1 MNYFK
6 TAMLLVVLAALLI
19 WVGGIFGGPRGAT
32 IAFIFAL
39 VLNLGSFWFS
49 DRIVLAMYRAQEL
62 PERQF
67 SQVHHIVKELA
78 MRAGI
83 PPPRVYLVPID
94 TPNAFA
100 TGRNPQNAVVCV
112 TKSILDLLSREE
124 LKGVIAHE
132 ISHIKNR
139 DTLIMTVTAALASAI
154 MMLAYMARW
163 AAIFGGFGGRDSRD
177 RSGGIIGLLAIS
189 ILAPLAAM
197 IIQLAISRS
206 REYGADKRGAQLAG
220 SGIGLADALRKLH
233 ESSRYYR
240 MNTSPQTAHLF
251 IVNPLKGD
259 FIANLFSTHPPVEKR
274 IERLKTLQ
282 LNQ

>member
-6 TAMLLVVLAALLI
+6 TAILLVVLAALLI
-19 WVGGIFGGPRGAT
+19 WIGGLFGGPRGAM

-39 VLNLGSFWFS
+39 VLNLGSLWFS
-49 DRIVLAMYRAQEL
+49 DRIVLAMHRAQEL

-67 SQVHHIVKELA
+67 PAVHHIIKELA
-78 MRAGI
+78 IKANI
-83 PPPRVYLVPID
+83 PAPRVYLVPSD
-94 TPNAFA
+94 APNAFA
-100 TGRNPQNAVVCV
+100 TGRNPQTAVVCV
-112 TKSILDLLSREE
+112 TRGILDMLNGDQ

-139 DTLIMTVTAALASAI
+139 DTLIMTVTAAFASAI

-163 AAIFGGFGGRDSRD
+163 AAIFGGFGGRGNRN

-206 REYGADKRGAQLAG
+206 REYGADERGAELAG
-220 SGIGLADALRKLH
+220 SGNGLADALRKLH
-233 ESSRYYR
+233 EASRHYR
-240 MNTSPQTAHLF
+240 MNVSPQTAHLF

-274 IERLKTLQ
+274 IERLRTL
-282 LNQ
+282 